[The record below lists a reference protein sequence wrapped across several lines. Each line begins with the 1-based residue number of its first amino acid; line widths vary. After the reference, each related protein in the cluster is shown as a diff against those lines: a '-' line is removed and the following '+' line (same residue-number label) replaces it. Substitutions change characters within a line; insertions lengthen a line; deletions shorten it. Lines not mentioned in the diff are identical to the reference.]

1 MLILKNFK
9 NILST
14 IHQLNSDRLLS
25 QLSHIKLLIAAGSV
39 YRFVRKVVLK
49 EQASLLLCSLT
60 QRGLAQLGLTQ
71 LGLTQLRLP
80 KLALTQ
86 LSTSFAKLALTQ
98 LLRLT
103 DLGLAPLLT
112 MILLIYQRYLE
123 TN

>member
-71 LGLTQLRLP
+71 LRLP